1 MNSAREIPFAQI
13 RNWVQA
19 ESAKGRPAKEIVAE
33 LANRK
38 DVTLLSVQDSSEV
51 RHQKIVDTLNRV
63 G

>member
-1 MNSAREIPFAQI
+1 MNSAREIPFEQI
-13 RNWVQA
+13 HNWVKA
-19 ESAKGRPAKEIVAE
+19 ESAKGRSAEEIVAE
-33 LANRK
+33 LATRK